1 MCNDTIF
8 QQAEREARDRITE
21 ADWLQADLEH
31 NRQKTCP
38 VARQVVIDNLTWHE
52 AQMRLLTKEA
62 L

>member
-1 MCNDTIF
+1 MCDETIF

-21 ADWLQADLEH
+21 SEWLRADLEIM
-31 NRQKTCP
+31 RSKTCP
-38 VARQVVIDNLTWHE
+38 VVRQRAIDNLTWHE